1 MKIGIVTFHNAH
13 NYGAVLQ
20 AWSLQEY
27 LRQQGHEAQIV
38 NLRLPS
44 IDKLY
49 QLTYKTTSNLLGHG
63 WLNRFAGDVY
73 YWLRCTSYRFTDPA
87 RSRKF
92 RAFEHFINHK
102 LPVTKEEYPSYV
114 ELQQAKLHYN
124 ALIAGSDQIWNVKMM
139 KGMDLAYFLQFANR
153 DALRI
158 SYAASI
164 GSEEIPPEYRLL
176 FQRYL
181 REFDSISVREKKAQ
195 EQIRQLTDQPVDLV
209 ADPTFLLD
217 RGTFEKLKKNPRTS
231 GKYIYVH
238 NVHLKRVDNS
248 LNSVAEE
255 MSKRLNL
262 PIIHNWDRKVF
273 SREAGHFTGGIEE
286 FLGYVANAE
295 YVVTNSFH
303 CTVFALIFNRN
314 FITVPHYT
322 NPDRMKN
329 LLEELGLSNH
339 LLSHGS
345 MIPEDLSELSIDY
358 PAVEARKEAM
368 GDHARAF
375 LDRALKERKERDD
388 RTYFDYEDV
397 FRCYGCGACKA
408 ACPVQAITMEVD
420 REGFRYPVI
429 HPDLCIHCD
438 RCKKVC
444 IYHQKSSKNPKQEGD
459 PVVYAARS
467 NDARVV
473 KESTSGGMFTPMYQ
487 SVLARG
493 GAVAGVRYGEDL
505 QVIYDIAETEQD
517 CQKFRGTKY
526 VFAESGDV
534 KERVRKLLQDGRT
547 VLFTGTPCQIAAV
560 KSYLGKPYENLY
572 TVELICHGASSPKAF
587 RKYCDYLEEVYQSK
601 ISRFQFRNQFKG
613 PGEQFI
619 LVEFESGSIDLEN
632 ALKNNFNRAFRSNN
646 LQRPSCFQCEFVGRR
661 TGVADL
667 TIGDYWEV
675 EKEHPDFP
683 VGGGVSILKIN
694 TPHGQEFFE
703 TFRDQLDLE
712 ESTFKKA
719 YAHNYAKVMNMRDSR
734 AKLMYYLDE
743 KPIDDLLLTFN
754 HLKKGGIKNL

>member
-27 LRQQGHEAQIV
+27 LRLQGHEVEIV

-49 QLTYKTTSNLLGHG
+49 QLTYKSNRNVLGHG
-63 WLNRFAGDVY
+63 WLNRFANDVY
-73 YWLRCTSYRFTDPA
+73 YWLRCTTYRFTDPA
-87 RSRKF
+87 RSRKYHE
-92 RAFEHFINHK
+92 FERFINHK
-102 LPVTKEEYPSYV
+102 LPVTKEEYSSYV
-114 ELQQAKLHYN
+114 DLQKAKLHYD
-124 ALIAGSDQIWNVKMM
+124 ALIAGSDQIWNAKMM
-139 KGMDLAYFLQFANR
+139 KGIDLSYFLQFGNK

-176 FQRYL
+176 FKRYL
-181 REFDSISVREKKAQ
+181 REFDSISVREKRAQ
-195 EQIRQLTDQPVDLV
+195 EQMEQLTDQPVDLV
-209 ADPTFLLD
+209 ADPTFLLG
-217 RGTFEKLKKNPRTS
+217 RQSFEQLKKDPQVS

-238 NVHLKRVDNS
+238 NVHLKRVDSS

-262 PIIHNWDRKVF
+262 PIIHNWSRKVF
-273 SREAGHFTGGIEE
+273 SREAGHFTGGVEE

-295 YVVTNSFH
+295 YVITNSFH
-303 CTVFALIFNRN
+303 CTVFALIFQKN

-345 MIPEDLSELSIDY
+345 MIPEDLEQLSIDY
-358 PAVEARKEAM
+358 PAVEERKEAM
-368 GDHARAF
+368 GEHARAF
-375 LDRALKERKERDD
+375 LDRALKERKAADD
-388 RTYFDYEDV
+388 RTYFEYPDV

-408 ACPVQAITMEVD
+408 ICPVQAITMEVD
-420 REGFRYPVI
+420 QEGFRYPVI
-429 HPDLCIHCD
+429 NEEICIHCD

-444 IYHQKSSKNPKQEGD
+444 IYHQKSSKNLKEEEYPI
-459 PVVYAARS
+459 VYAARS
-467 NDARVV
+467 KDDEIVEA
-473 KESTSGGMFTPMYQ
+473 STSGGMFTPMYQ
-487 SVLARG
+487 SVLAKG
-493 GAVAGVRYGEDL
+493 GAVVGVRYKEDL
-505 QVIYDIAETEQD
+505 HVCYDIAETEEE
-517 CQKFRGTKY
+517 CQRFRGTKY

-534 KERVRKLLQDGRT
+534 KERVKELLKGGRT
-547 VLFTGTPCQIAAV
+547 VLFTGTPCQIAGL

-601 ISRFQFRNQFKG
+601 ITSFQFRNKFKG
-613 PGEQFI
+613 VDHPFI
-619 LVEFESGSIDLEN
+619 LVEFESGSIELEN

-646 LQRPSCFQCEFVGRR
+646 LQRPSCFQCEYVGRK

-667 TIGDYWEV
+667 TIGDYWDV
-675 EKEHPDFP
+675 GKEHPDFARED
-683 VGGGVSILKIN
+683 GVSILKIN
-694 TPHGQEFFE
+694 TPHGKEFFE
-703 TFRDQLDLE
+703 TFQDQLALE
-712 ESTFKKA
+712 KSTYKKA
-719 YAHNYAKVMNMRDSR
+719 YSHNYQKVMNMKDSR
-734 AKLMYYLDE
+734 SKLMYYLDE
-743 KPIDDLLLTFN
+743 KPINDLLLTFN